1 MKTYYSPVRHFP
13 PQLICRAGIPAASFD
28 SLSKASDDSVGNKR
42 HNGRRDRYSEEYGK
56 ACFFYVNPKKGS
68 YQCPGPAP
76 GTGKRY
82 PDKCHKAP
90 ELRLLYIAALFHR
103 PVLELFYDLVLF
115 AVLFL
120 TFFVAMGDHFTVLEL
135 KPAGIAVHAAVS
147 VLLGGY
153 IASAC
158 SVFGHC
164 YPILFEF
171 RGGKGAASAYAMTWC
186 LCWQAALVST
196 IIAIIVFFAWK
207 RVSLVSILT
216 AIAYLIGTYIVW
228 ATGHAD
234 PYLMF
239 FVTPVV
245 LLLLIRHK
253 DNIKRLFR
261 GEEKAIS
268 SGDKR

>member
-1 MKTYYSPVRHFP
+1 MIGDWNALAIASIAIIGYLIGNFQTALIISRVKFRDDVR
-13 PQLICRAGIPAASFD
+13 LYGSGNAGTTNM
-28 SLSKASDDSVGNKR
+28 VR
-42 HNGRRDRYSEEYGK
+42 VYGK
-56 ACFFYVNPKKGS
+56 YYGLLTFLGDAGKCVGAFFIGRLLGSLFPVNPS
-68 YQCPGPAP
+68 
-76 GTGKRY
+76 
-82 PDKCHKAP
+82 D
-90 ELRLLYIAALFHR
+90 
-103 PVLELFYDLVLF
+103 
-115 AVLFL
+115 
-120 TFFVAMGDHFTVLEL
+120 
-135 KPAGIAVHAAVS
+135 AAVS

>member
-1 MKTYYSPVRHFP
+1 MIGDWNALAIASIAIIGYLIGNFQTALIISRVKFRDDVR
-13 PQLICRAGIPAASFD
+13 LYGSGNAGTTNM
-28 SLSKASDDSVGNKR
+28 VR
-42 HNGRRDRYSEEYGK
+42 VYGK
-56 ACFFYVNPKKGS
+56 YYGLLTFLGDAGKCVGAFFIG
-68 YQCPGPAP
+68 
-76 GTGKRY
+76 
-82 PDKCHKAP
+82 
-90 ELRLLYIAALFHR
+90 RLLGSLF
-103 PVLELFYDLVLF
+103 PINPSD
-115 AVLFL
+115 
-120 TFFVAMGDHFTVLEL
+120 
-135 KPAGIAVHAAVS
+135 AAVS